1 MKYDIQN
8 RHTGEIQFTADFACA
23 NDFSDSVKIG
33 LAVRWAIE
41 NDVDLSGALL
51 NGANLRYANLSG
63 VNLRY
68 ADLHGALLSGA
79 NLRYV
84 NLHGANLSYA
94 NLNEADLTEANLCY
108 ANLHYADLRY
118 AYLSYVDLRY
128 ADLCEANLSG
138 ANLREANLSGAD
150 LSKAHGILRVGP
162 SVDGYEFFSVV
173 RDDQV
178 WIKAGCRWF
187 TSDDARTHWNKTRGG
202 TSLGAE
208 RISFVNF
215 IEAQAVHLP
224 NLVAGRPT

>member
-1 MKYDIQN
+1 MKHNIKN
-8 RHTGEIQFTADFACA
+8 RHTGKIQFTADFACA
-23 NDFSDSVKIG
+23 DDVSDPVKIR

-41 NDVDLSGALL
+41 NDVDMSGALL
-51 NGANLRYANLSG
+51 S
-63 VNLRY
+63 
-68 ADLHGALLSGA
+68 
-79 NLRYV
+79 
-84 NLHGANLSYA
+84 GANLSYA

-208 RISFVNF
+208 RIRFVNF
-215 IEAQAVHLP
+215 IEAQMLP
-224 NLVAGRPT
+224 NKI

>member
-51 NGANLRYANLSG
+51 N
-63 VNLRY
+63 
-68 ADLHGALLSGA
+68 GA

>member
-23 NDFSDSVKIG
+23 DNVSDLVKIG
-33 LAVRWAIE
+33 MAVRWAIE
-41 NDVDLSGALL
+41 NDVDLSGA
-51 NGANLRYANLSG
+51 NLRYANLSEADLSEADLTEA
-63 VNLRY
+63 NLRGANLSY
-68 ADLHGALLSGA
+68 ANLHSALLSEANLHGANLRGANLREADLTEANLSYVDLHGANLHGALLSGA
-79 NLRYV
+79 NLR
-84 NLHGANLSYA
+84 
-94 NLNEADLTEANLCY
+94 
-108 ANLHYADLRY
+108 
-118 AYLSYVDLRY
+118 
-128 ADLCEANLSG
+128 EANLSG

-162 SVDGYEFFSVV
+162 SVDGYEFFGVV

-208 RISFVNF
+208 RIRFVNF
-215 IEAQAVHLP
+215 IEAQMLP
-224 NLVAGRPT
+224 NKI

>member
-51 NGANLRYANLSG
+51 NGANLS
-63 VNLRY
+63 Y
-68 ADLHGALLSGA
+68 ADLHGALQSGA

-84 NLHGANLSYA
+84 NLHGANLSKA
-94 NLNEADLTEANLCY
+94 NLSEANL
-108 ANLHYADLRY
+108 LYADLHDANLRY
-118 AYLSYVDLRY
+118 ADLSEANLSEANLLY
-128 ADLCEANLSG
+128 ADLCEAD
-138 ANLREANLSGAD
+138 LSGAD
-150 LSKAHGILRVGP
+150 LSGANLHGANLNKTCGILRVGP
-162 SVDGYEFFSVV
+162 SADGYEFFGVV
-173 RDDQV
+173 RDDRV

-187 TSDDARTHWNKTRGG
+187 TVADARSHWNKTRGG

-208 RISFVNF
+208 RIRFVNF
-215 IEAQAVHLP
+215 IEAQMLP
-224 NLVAGRPT
+224 NKI

>member
-1 MKYDIQN
+1 MKHNIKN
-8 RHTGEIQFTADFACA
+8 RHTGKIQFTADFACA
-23 NDFSDSVKIG
+23 DDVSDPVKIR

-41 NDVDLSGALL
+41 NDVDMSGALL
-51 NGANLRYANLSG
+51 SGANLS
-63 VNLRY
+63 Y

-208 RISFVNF
+208 RIRFVNF
-215 IEAQAVHLP
+215 IEAQMLP
-224 NLVAGRPT
+224 NKI